1 MEAQSTE
8 KTPLQEEVR
17 EDTQVPSSATEPQG
31 TTPHQRPSVR
41 TSEFSKRKLFVS
53 IWLPLFGHLAL
64 SIAIT
69 LLVALG
75 VNGYHAL
82 AYSGQKRTQ
91 ANGSY
96 VFRVSDITTLLSA
109 GTKIMDYI
117 GALWTGLVGWRC
129 GLVLLEYRGL
139 KISQLSEVL
148 GGWPW
153 FKLPRGREWLVAL
166 IFAFILPQNFIE
178 PLFSGSVDWNFALDY
193 APATTVRSGDPTASS
208 TKWYYY
214 NIQGVDRKTALRRAG
229 GMASIAW
236 GATDS
241 AYSKGGSISAPGGLA
256 CRHLMPTTAPVN
268 STLANA
274 TLPCIYI
281 HNITWSDDQP
291 PDDVWEYAWSKA
303 DQLSTFGDSL
313 FAYVRPGVAVAF
325 SQDLWASNSTVKTD
339 RKKGTSTFPEASK
352 WSGNMTVL
360 LLLGRQ
366 TSVSCKPI
374 YGTAFGNSSYLT
386 KSLPGVFQAN
396 ANAYDENCMVWG
408 TVYFTAGEIQA
419 PESVY
424 IAPRVVEYHIDTPK
438 ANETIS
444 ASREAEIVKAIKP
457 SIWTKDSLWVM
468 PDAMAQIAVMN
479 TSMLPTWE
487 NLNNYTATLIRYAY
501 MSNWDMF
508 HASFEDTDTASLT
521 LRPAEPRLQ
530 ASVSFGRLFS
540 WFAITLLLP
549 LTGVIFK
556 FLHRSCDREVIAD
569 PVAILFTDASRVIE
583 DHHDLT
589 TMSYITKE
597 HKDIGPIR
605 LEGSESH
612 AGGFQLTLKRNNIA
626 REA

>member
-1 MEAQSTE
+1 MFAYVFIPSLETCIDGSPIYR
-8 KTPLQEEVR
+8 KEEVR
-17 EDTQVPSSATEPQG
+17 EDTQAPSSMS
-31 TTPHQRPSVR
+31 TTPLQRPSVR
-41 TSEFSKRKLFVS
+41 TSGFSKRKLFVS

-82 AYSGQKRTQ
+82 AYSEQKRTQ

-96 VFRVSDITTLLSA
+96 ITSVL
-109 GTKIMDYI
+109 
-117 GALWTGLVGWRC
+117 C
-129 GLVLLEYRGL
+129 GRGL
-139 KISQLSEVL
+139 WAGDVDSSSWSTEGSKLASQLSEVL
-148 GGWPW
+148 GGLPW

-166 IFAFILPQNFIE
+166 IFAFILPQSFIE

-236 GATDS
+236 GATGS
-241 AYSKGGSISAPGGLA
+241 TYSKGGSISAPGGLA
-256 CRHLMPTTAPVN
+256 CRHLMPTTAPVS

-281 HNITWSDDQP
+281 HNIGWSDDQP
-291 PDDVWEYAWSKA
+291 PDDVWEYAWSKTDA
-303 DQLSTFGDSL
+303 LSTFGDSL

-325 SQDLWASNSTVKTD
+325 SQDLWAPNSTVKTD
-339 RKKGTSTFPEASK
+339 RKKGTSTFPKASK

-408 TVYFTAGEIQA
+408 TVYFTAGEI
-419 PESVY
+419 
-424 IAPRVVEYHIDTPK
+424 
-438 ANETIS
+438 
-444 ASREAEIVKAIKP
+444 
-457 SIWTKDSLWVM
+457 
-468 PDAMAQIAVMN
+468 
-479 TSMLPTWE
+479 
-487 NLNNYTATLIRYAY
+487 
-501 MSNWDMF
+501 
-508 HASFEDTDTASLT
+508 
-521 LRPAEPRLQ
+521 
-530 ASVSFGRLFS
+530 
-540 WFAITLLLP
+540 
-549 LTGVIFK
+549 
-556 FLHRSCDREVIAD
+556 
-569 PVAILFTDASRVIE
+569 
-583 DHHDLT
+583 
-589 TMSYITKE
+589 
-597 HKDIGPIR
+597 
-605 LEGSESH
+605 
-612 AGGFQLTLKRNNIA
+612 
-626 REA
+626 

>member
-1 MEAQSTE
+1 MYGPGSSVNWNPALMGAQSTE

-17 EDTQVPSSATEPQG
+17 EDTQAPSSATEPQG
-31 TTPHQRPSVR
+31 TRPHQHPLVR
-41 TSEFSKRKLFVS
+41 TSEFSKRKLSVS

-82 AYSGQKRTQ
+82 AYSEQKRTQ

-117 GALWTGLVGWRC
+117 GAMWTGLVGWRC

-153 FKLPRGREWLVAL
+153 FELPSGREWLVAL

-193 APATTVRSGDPTASS
+193 TPAMT
-208 TKWYYY
+208 
-214 NIQGVDRKTALRRAG
+214 GVDRKTALRRAG

-274 TLPCIYI
+274 TLPFIYI

-303 DQLSTFGDSL
+303 DELSTFGDSL

-325 SQDLWASNSTVKTD
+325 SQDLWASNSTVKTE

-360 LLLGRQ
+360 LLGRQ

-374 YGTAFGNSSYLT
+374 CRTAFGNSSYLT

-396 ANAYDENCMVWG
+396 SNAYAENCMGWG

-424 IAPRVVEYHIDTPK
+424 IAPRVIEYHIDTPK

-444 ASREAEIVKAIKP
+444 ASREA
-457 SIWTKDSLWVM
+457 
-468 PDAMAQIAVMN
+468 
-479 TSMLPTWE
+479 
-487 NLNNYTATLIRYAY
+487 
-501 MSNWDMF
+501 
-508 HASFEDTDTASLT
+508 
-521 LRPAEPRLQ
+521 
-530 ASVSFGRLFS
+530 
-540 WFAITLLLP
+540 
-549 LTGVIFK
+549 
-556 FLHRSCDREVIAD
+556 
-569 PVAILFTDASRVIE
+569 
-583 DHHDLT
+583 
-589 TMSYITKE
+589 
-597 HKDIGPIR
+597 
-605 LEGSESH
+605 
-612 AGGFQLTLKRNNIA
+612 
-626 REA
+626 